1 MIWLPTQK
9 QKHPNRVGPGVC
21 MQKLAILYSC
31 VRERLVTRQVL
42 SFFVAVASLY
52 SPAAKFSKVTAVAVE
67 PVTVFSVFVPVES
80 MRVTSL
86 VFEESVLQA
95 FTVKVPVPVTV
106 NAI

>member
-1 MIWLPTQK
+1 
-9 QKHPNRVGPGVC
+9 

-42 SFFVAVASLY
+42 LFDSVVAVASLY
-52 SPAAKFSKVTAVAVE
+52 SPAAKFSKVTSVAVE
-67 PVTVFSVFVPVES
+67 PVTVFSFLAPVES

-86 VFEESVLQA
+86 VFEEPVLQA